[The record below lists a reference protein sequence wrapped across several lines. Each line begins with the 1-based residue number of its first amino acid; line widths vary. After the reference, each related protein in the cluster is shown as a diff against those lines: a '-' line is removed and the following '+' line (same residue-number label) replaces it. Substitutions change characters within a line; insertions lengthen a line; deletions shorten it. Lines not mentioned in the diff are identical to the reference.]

1 MKKNIVLAIAL
12 FALATVCFVSVV
24 LVRPAQYTNLSQSQV
39 DAQNIRYQTEYDT
52 ACHKAGGAD
61 EAGQYPCSIQISI
74 NDSWYIEPQYSLF
87 YELWW
92 TIISPIICAI
102 GGLALICTIPALLDK

>member
-1 MKKNIVLAIAL
+1 MKKNIVLAITL
-12 FALATVCFVSVV
+12 FVFAIVCFGSVV
-24 LVRPAQYTNLSQSQV
+24 LVRPAQYTNLSQAQV
-39 DAQNIRYQTEYDT
+39 DAQNARYQAEYDA
-52 ACHKAGGAD
+52 ACYKAGGD
-61 EAGQYPCSIQISI
+61 DGAGQYPCSVQISI

-102 GGLALICTIPALLDK
+102 GGLALICVIPALLDK